1 MLKWI
6 FKKQREAPNSVIR
19 VWLKMQD
26 KNFFSVSA
34 KMNSSL
40 DFKLTTTCWCKF
52 MQVVF
57 CCCCHGHGLWA
68 CGLYWNL
75 HRAGIFPSLC
85 LSLCHTPLWSGCVS
99 TGTVAPRALS
109 SCAAKLI
116 ITTDYTSSQQPWH
129 FQGRW
134 HDDKIIL
141 EMRHHSHSLSRPLSL
156 QSSFDFYVL
165 LISGSFILLSSLGF
179 YLYLVHCYN
188 SLPIFSPSFFE
199 SPTLLL

>member
-1 MLKWI
+1 
-6 FKKQREAPNSVIR
+6 
-19 VWLKMQD
+19 MQD
-26 KNFFSVSA
+26 NNFFSVSA
-34 KMNSSL
+34 KINSSL
-40 DFKLTTTCWCKF
+40 DLKLTTTCWCKF
-52 MQVVF
+52 VQVVF
-57 CCCCHGHGLWA
+57 FFKPSFSFVCTSHGLWA

-141 EMRHHSHSLSRPLSL
+141 EMRYHSHSLSRPLSL
-156 QSSFDFYVL
+156 QASFFSPLLWLLCSSHLGVFYSALVYR
-165 LISGSFILLSSLGF
+165 LLSLS
-179 YLYLVHCYN
+179 C
-188 SLPIFSPSFFE
+188 
-199 SPTLLL
+199 TL

>member
-1 MLKWI
+1 
-6 FKKQREAPNSVIR
+6 
-19 VWLKMQD
+19 MQD

-57 CCCCHGHGLWA
+57 CCCCFLA
-68 CGLYWNL
+68 QFFFCLYESRSVSMWIVL
-75 HRAGIFPSLC
+75 KPAQSWDFP

-141 EMRHHSHSLSRPLSL
+141 EMRYHSHSLSRPLSL

-165 LISGSFILLSSLGF
+165 LISRSFILLSSLGF